1 MNTKFKIN
9 DFVEVKSTNT
19 KLKNIEVEIFGDLIL
34 YYTDDKSAYPEDK
47 LNIYG
52 VTDVMALY
60 KCFDELPERINE
72 MYKNKKSIFNDDD
85 DLNHE

>member
-9 DFVEVKSTNT
+9 DFVEVKSTST
-19 KLKNIEVEIFGDLIL
+19 KLKIIDVELFGDLIL

-52 VTDVMALY
+52 VTDLITLY

-72 MYKNKKSIFNDDD
+72 LYKNKKDIFD
-85 DLNHE
+85 

>member
-19 KLKNIEVEIFGDLIL
+19 KLKIIEVEIFGDLIL
-34 YYTDDKSAYPEDK
+34 YYTDDKSAYPQDK

-52 VTDVMALY
+52 VTDLITLY
-60 KCFDELPERINE
+60 KPSTLYTFLS
-72 MYKNKKSIFNDDD
+72 NKV
-85 DLNHE
+85 L